1 MKFLTLLAALAMG
14 LVAFSQDSPDPNI
27 FVIKCSEFG
36 VTPALR
42 NIDPVL
48 PDWNGIVKE
57 INPIRY
63 RRALNDRRGDA
74 PLDPVVQAT
83 GGSREAV
90 DILQNFT
97 GTLNNEAGGYLP
109 PDPSG
114 AVGPNH
120 YIEMVNT
127 AMEIFDLEGNSVW
140 GPTMLNQ
147 IFPNAGNSGDPI
159 VLYDEQADVWFISQF
174 QFDNSI
180 RIGISQTPDP
190 TGEWYWYSFQFP
202 SFPDYP
208 KYSVWTD
215 GYYVSSNMGG
225 TNSAAFEREK
235 MIAGDPSAQAVLIQL
250 PQQGTNGFRTAL
262 PVDIEGMDDPG
273 RPAMIINVNDDA
285 WGSQDDD
292 HLRIWEFDV
301 DWDTPANSS
310 LEILT
315 TIPVS
320 SFDGVP
326 PGFGFS
332 NVDQPGNANSLDAI
346 LDGLM
351 FPAKFRAFPTHQSMV
366 VCHGVEIDNTG
377 KIGMRWYELRDGGQ
391 GAGWTLY
398 QEGTYSPDDDSRWMG
413 SIGIDAANNIS
424 MAYSVSSE
432 NVYPGLRFTGRYASD
447 PLGEMTVDECV
458 IIEGTGTQG
467 ANRWGDYAQMTVDP
481 VQGFDFWF
489 VGEFTRNSGGAW
501 GTQIASWRLQSPSAI
516 DLGTISLL
524 SPVTGPLTATEA
536 ISAEVRNFGAET
548 QTDFD
553 VSYQINGGG
562 IITEQ
567 FVGSL
572 VSGQVGVMA
581 FAATADMSAYG
592 DYEITVFTS
601 IPDDGWEMNDVYTTV
616 VTHLFPQDIGVVGLI
631 SPVTD
636 QFLTDNETVT
646 VVVENFGTIDI
657 ATFDIQ
663 YVVNG
668 GAPVVETVED
678 VLVAGATAEYTFAT
692 GVDMLAVGDYAF
704 GVCTLLESDGNADND
719 CYSEVVTNV
728 EPFYCSGSA
737 DCASFND
744 AILRVRFNTIDNE
757 SECSENAYADYTGIS
772 TTVNLNGEYVFGAT
786 VGYPDH
792 YITMWIDLN
801 NNFTFEDD
809 EKFIDAM
816 QVPIEGVETTTMV
829 LIPAGIELGSYRMRV
844 RTTWADDSPL
854 DACADQDWGETE
866 DYTVQ
871 IDEGANVSELDPF
884 TFFVSQSI
892 GGNEAYINLN
902 GAQNDYEVMLLDAS
916 GRKVRYKSF
925 TSSSELHK
933 ETIDTRYLV
942 GGVYVV
948 MVRSDQ
954 FRTAEKIIIQR

>member
-1 MKFLTLLAALAMG
+1 MKIFTLLAALAMG
-14 LVAFSQDSPDPNI
+14 MVAFAQDAPDPNV
-27 FVIKCSEFG
+27 FVIPCSEFG
-36 VTPALR
+36 VTPPLMD
-42 NIDPVL
+42 IVPVA

-57 INPIRY
+57 VNPIRF
-63 RRALNDRRGDA
+63 RRAANDQRADA
-74 PLDPVVQAT
+74 PLDPVVQVT

-97 GTLNNEAGGYLP
+97 GTLNNEAGGFLP

-127 AMEIFDLEGNSVW
+127 AMEIFDLEGNSIW
-140 GPTMLNQ
+140 GPTMLDQ

-174 QFDNSI
+174 QFDNTI

-225 TNSAAFEREK
+225 TNTAAFEREK

-262 PVDIEGMDDPG
+262 PVDLEGTDDPN

-285 WGSQDDD
+285 WGTQDGD

-310 LEILT
+310 LDVLT
-315 TIPVS
+315 TIDVAE
-320 SFDGVP
+320 FDGVP

-332 NVDQPGNANSLDAI
+332 NVDQPGANNSLDAI

-351 FPAKFRAFPTHQSMV
+351 FPAKFREFPTHQSLV
-366 VCHGVEIDNTG
+366 VCHGVEVDNSG

-398 QEGTYSPDDDSRWMG
+398 QQGTYSPDDESRWMG

-432 NVYPGLRFTGRYASD
+432 NEYPGLRFTGRYATD
-447 PLGEMTVDECV
+447 PLGEMTIDECV
-458 IIEGTGTQG
+458 IVEGSGTQN

-489 VGEFTRNSGGAW
+489 VGEFTRNATGNW
-501 GTQIASWRLQSPSAI
+501 GTQIASWRLQTPSAV

-524 SPVTGPLTATEA
+524 TPETGSLTAAEVIT
-536 ISAEVRNFGAET
+536 AEVRNFGAET

-553 VSYQINGGG
+553 VSYQINGGDV
-562 IITEQ
+562 ITEQ
-567 FVGSL
+567 YMGSL
-572 VSGQVGVMA
+572 ASGEVGVME
-581 FAATADMSAYG
+581 FATTADMSAYG

-601 IPDDGWEMNDVYTTV
+601 IADDGWELNDAYTTI
-616 VTHLFPQDIGVVGLI
+616 VTHLFPQDIGVVDVI

-636 QFLTDNETVT
+636 QLLTDNEILT
-646 VVVENFGTIDI
+646 VVVENFGTVDI
-657 ATFDIQ
+657 SSYEIQ
-663 YVVNG
+663 FTVNG
-668 GAPVVETVED
+668 GPVVTETVSE
-678 VLVAGATAEYTFAT
+678 LLAAGTTAEYTFDA
-692 GVDMLAVGDYAF
+692 GVDMLAVDDYAF
-704 GVCTLLESDGNADND
+704 EVCTMLDGDGNAEND
-719 CYSEVVTNV
+719 CYEEVVSNL
-728 EPFYCSGSA
+728 EPVYCSGSA

-744 AILRVRFNTIDNE
+744 AILRVRLNTIDNP
-757 SECSENAYADYTGIS
+757 SECSENAYADYTDIS
-772 TTVNLNGEYVFGAT
+772 TTLNLTGTYEFGAT

-792 YITMWIDLN
+792 YVTMWIDLN
-801 NNFTFEDD
+801 SNYVFEAD

-816 QVPIEGVETTTMV
+816 PVPVEEVESTTM
-829 LIPAGIELGSYRMRV
+829 LTIPAGIELGTYRMRV
-844 RTTWADDSPL
+844 RTTWADDGPL

-871 IDEGANVSELDPF
+871 IDDGDNVPEQDPF
-884 TFFVSQSI
+884 TFTISQQADGNTAFV
-892 GGNEAYINLN
+892 NLK
-902 GAQNDYEVMLLDAS
+902 GAQDDYELMVLDAA
-916 GRKVRYKSF
+916 GRKVRYKRF
-925 TSSSELHK
+925 TTGA
-933 ETIDTRYLV
+933 ETHQEEINTRYLV
-942 GGVYVV
+942 SGVYVV
-948 MVRSDQ
+948 LVRSKR
-954 FRTAEKIIIQR
+954 FRATEKILIQR